1 MQGVFFCAMSESI
14 RPRERAAQEGLGA
27 LENREL
33 LALLLGTGHRGKKA
47 ERLADDVLEL
57 AQGCLS
63 NLASWPIEGLTLV
76 DGIGPAKATLVAAA
90 MELGRRRQHAN
101 RRTGIR
107 VARSRD
113 VYEHFAPRLVDL
125 QHEEFWVL
133 LLRRSNHVLA
143 EVCISRGGLTGTVV
157 DPKLVFGRA
166 LALRAAV
173 WCSCTTTLQATPSQ
187 VHRTGAHRQPV
198 PGGEYLDLPV
208 LDHVIVAGE
217 GFVSFADEGWLR
229 WSPNA

>member
-1 MQGVFFCAMSESI
+1 MSESI

-33 LALLLGTGHRGKKA
+33 LALLLGTGHRGRKA

-76 DGIGPAKATLVAAA
+76 EGIGPAKATLVAAA
-90 MELGRRRQHAN
+90 MELGRRRQHAS
-101 RRTGIR
+101 RRTGNR

-166 LALRAAV
+166 LALRAAAMV
-173 WCSCTTTLQATPSQ
+173 LVHNHPSGNPKPSAQ
-187 VHRTGAHRQPV
+187 TGSSPPTFAG
-198 PGGEYLDLPV
+198 PGIFGLPV
-208 LDHVIVAGE
+208 LDHVIVAG
-217 GFVSFADEGWLR
+217 GAFVSFADEGWLR
-229 WSPNA
+229 

>member
-1 MQGVFFCAMSESI
+1 MSESI

-27 LENREL
+27 LDNREL
-33 LALLLGTGHRGKKA
+33 LALLLGTGHRGKGA
-47 ERLADDVLEL
+47 ERLAEDVLEL
-57 AQGCLS
+57 AQGCLN

-90 MELGRRRQHAN
+90 MELGRRRQDAG

-107 VARSRD
+107 VAKSRD
-113 VYEHFAPRLVDL
+113 VYVHFAPRLSDL
-125 QHEEFWVL
+125 QHEEFWIL

-166 LALRAAV
+166 LALRAAAMV
-173 WCSCTTTLQATPSQ
+173 LVHNHPSGNPQ
-187 VHRTGAHRQPV
+187 PSASDRKLTDDLCRAGA
-198 PGGEYLDLPV
+198 YLDLPI
-208 LDHVIVAGE
+208 LDHVVVAGDA
-217 GFVSFADEGWLR
+217 FVSFADEGWLT
-229 WSPNA
+229 

>member
-1 MQGVFFCAMSESI
+1 MSESI
-14 RPRERAAQEGLGA
+14 RPRERAAREGLGA

-57 AQGCLS
+57 VQGCLS

-76 DGIGPAKATLVAAA
+76 EGIGPAKATLVAAA
-90 MELGRRRQHAN
+90 MELGGGAKTPAGARAFGWHAAE
-101 RRTGIR
+101 TSI
-107 VARSRD
+107 A
-113 VYEHFAPRLVDL
+113 FCTALADL
-125 QHEEFWVL
+125 QHEEFWIL

-166 LALRAAV
+166 LALRAAAMV
-173 WCSCTTTLQATPSQ
+173 LVHNHPSGNPKPSASD
-187 VHRTGAHRQPV
+187 RELTANLCRA
-198 PGGEYLDLPV
+198 GEYLDLPV
-208 LDHVIVAGE
+208 LDHVIVAG
-217 GFVSFADEGWLR
+217 GAFVSFADEGWLR
-229 WSPNA
+229 RIPPNA